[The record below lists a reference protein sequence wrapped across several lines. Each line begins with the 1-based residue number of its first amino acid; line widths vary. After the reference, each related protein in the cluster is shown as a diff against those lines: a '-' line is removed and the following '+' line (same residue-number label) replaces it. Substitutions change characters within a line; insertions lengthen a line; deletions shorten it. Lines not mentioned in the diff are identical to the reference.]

1 MDLFTCSAAETIR
14 LGEKLGGLLKEGDLV
29 ALVGE
34 LGTGK
39 TVLTRGLAK
48 GLGAK
53 KEDVASPSFVLLREY
68 NGRLPVYHFDLYRLN
83 GPEDIARIGYEEYF
97 YGAGVTI
104 IEWADRVEELLPA
117 EHLRIELYHKN
128 RNERLIKLIPLGKR
142 YKKNVTGLH
151 IYKRGE
157 GAQS

>member
-1 MDLFTCSAAETIR
+1 MDLFTCNATETIR
-14 LGEKLGGLLKEGDLV
+14 LGEKIGGLLKEGDLI

-68 NGRLPVYHFDLYRLN
+68 KGRLPVYHFDLYRLN
-83 GPEDIARIGYEEYF
+83 GPEDIVRIGSEEYF

-104 IEWADRVEELLPA
+104 IEWADRIEQLLPA
-117 EHLRIELYHKN
+117 EHLRIELYHRSK
-128 RNERLIKLIPLGKR
+128 NERLIRLIPLGER
-142 YKKNVTGLH
+142 YKKILES
-151 IYKRGE
+151 I
-157 GAQS
+157 

>member
-1 MDLFTCSAAETIR
+1 MDLFTCSAVETVR
-14 LGEKLGGLLKEGDLV
+14 LGEKLGGLLKKGDLI

-53 KEDVASPSFVLLREY
+53 KEDVSSPSFVLLREY
-68 NGRLPVYHFDLYRLN
+68 DGRFPVYHFDLYRLN
-83 GPEDIARIGYEEYF
+83 GPEDIVRIGYEEYF

-104 IEWADRVEELLPA
+104 IEWADRIEKLLPA

-128 RNERLIKLIPLGKR
+128 RNKRLIKLIPLGER
-142 YKKNVTGLH
+142 YKTIL
-151 IYKRGE
+151 E
-157 GAQS
+157 A